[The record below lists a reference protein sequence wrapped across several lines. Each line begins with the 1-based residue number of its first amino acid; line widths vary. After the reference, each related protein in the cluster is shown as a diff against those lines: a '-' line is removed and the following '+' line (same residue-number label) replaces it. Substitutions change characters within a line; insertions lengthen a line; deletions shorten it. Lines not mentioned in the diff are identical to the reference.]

1 MDYKYIIQ
9 LVARYFEGLTTLE
22 EEEILRTFFSQ
33 KDVPAELMCYQDLF
47 VYMQNE
53 PREDVLGPEFDERM
67 TALTEEPVR
76 VKARVIPMSRRL
88 RPLFKA
94 AAVVAIVLTVGNAA
108 QVPFNDKTADPANIA
123 SGYETV
129 QHGTSVA
136 LTDSAVIDTIKQSQV
151 MPMKQTDEDLLQT
164 R

>member
-1 MDYKYIIQ
+1 MDYKYITQ

-22 EEEILRTFFSQ
+22 EEDILRTFFSQ
-33 KDVPAELMCYQDLF
+33 KDVPAELMRYQDLF
-47 VYMQNE
+47 GYMQSE
-53 PREDVLGPEFDERM
+53 PREDVLGPEFDERII
-67 TALTEEPVR
+67 ALTEEPVR
-76 VKARVIPMSRRL
+76 VKARVIPLTQRL

-108 QVPFNDKTADPANIA
+108 QVPFNDKTANPANIA

-129 QHGTSVA
+129 QRGTSVA
-136 LTDSAVIDTIKQSQV
+136 LTDSAIIDTMKQSQV
-151 MPMKQTDEDLLQT
+151 LPMKQPEGDLLQT